1 MGPWSLLVYSDNN
14 KGHIRRKRYRGTHPR
29 NFSEK
34 YKEPHPELYK
44 ADLERILARGATPA
58 GSHRPIM
65 VQEILHIL
73 SPKPGELAV
82 DVTVGYG
89 GHAKEILQAIQPGGL
104 LVGFDR
110 DQREL
115 RRTTERFFASPSSER
130 SFIPI
135 HANFSR
141 VSVELASRGIY
152 GVDMV
157 LADLGLSSMQ
167 IDDPLRGFSFK
178 QKGPLDM
185 RMDQN
190 RSPSARDYL
199 ASVSEQELG
208 TVLISNADEP
218 LALEI
223 AHGICSRRGTLE
235 TTRDL
240 AEAICSVFP
249 NLSFKDPEMT
259 KKLRRTF
266 QAIRIEVNGE
276 FASLERFLA
285 DLRSYLKSGARVAI
299 LSFHS
304 GEDRRVETAFI
315 AGLEGG
321 IYSSISTE
329 ALRPSHEERYANPRS
344 SSAKLRWAI
353 RA

>member
-1 MGPWSLLVYSDNN
+1 MCNGDDDRP
-14 KGHIRRKRYRGTHPR
+14 HIRRKRYRGTHPR
-29 NFSEK
+29 HFSEK
-34 YKEPHPELYK
+34 YKEQNPELYQ
-44 ADLERILARGATPA
+44 ADLERVLERGATPA
-58 GSHRPIM
+58 GSHRSIM
-65 VQEILHIL
+65 VQEILQIL
-73 SPKPGELAV
+73 EPKPGDLAV
-82 DVTVGYG
+82 DATVGYG
-89 GHAKEILQAIQPGGL
+89 GHARKILEAIQPGGQL
-104 LVGFDR
+104 FGFDR

-115 RRTTERFFASPSSER
+115 RRTTERFLASPIPNG

-135 HANFSR
+135 HANFTL
-141 VSVELASRGIY
+141 VPVELASRGIE

-185 RMDQN
+185 RMDQD
-190 RSPSARDYL
+190 REPSARDYL

-208 TVLISNADEP
+208 EILISNADEP
-218 LALEI
+218 MALEI
-223 AHGICSRRGTLE
+223 AHAIHARRGRLE

-240 AEAICSVFP
+240 AEAVCSVFP
-249 NLSFKDPEMT
+249 DLSFKDSEMT

-285 DLRSYLKSGARVAI
+285 DLPSYVKPGARMAI

-304 GEDRRVETAFI
+304 GEDRRVERALL
-315 AGLEGG
+315 AGLKGG

-329 ALRPSHEERYANPRS
+329 VLRPSHEERYSNSRS

-353 RA
+353 RS

>member
-1 MGPWSLLVYSDNN
+1 
-14 KGHIRRKRYRGTHPR
+14 
-29 NFSEK
+29 
-34 YKEPHPELYK
+34 
-44 ADLERILARGATPA
+44 
-58 GSHRPIM
+58 
-65 VQEILHIL
+65 
-73 SPKPGELAV
+73 
-82 DVTVGYG
+82 VGYG
-89 GHAKEILQAIQPGGL
+89 GHARKILEAIQPGGQL
-104 LVGFDR
+104 FGFDR

-115 RRTTERFFASPSSER
+115 RRTTERFLASPIPNG

-135 HANFSR
+135 HANFTL
-141 VSVELASRGIY
+141 VPVELASRGIE

-185 RMDQN
+185 RMDQD
-190 RSPSARDYL
+190 REPSARDYL

-208 TVLISNADEP
+208 EILISNADEP
-218 LALEI
+218 MALEI
-223 AHGICSRRGTLE
+223 AHAIHARRGRLE

-240 AEAICSVFP
+240 AEAVCSVFP
-249 NLSFKDPEMT
+249 DLSFKDSEMT

-285 DLRSYLKSGARVAI
+285 DLPSYVKPGARMAI

-304 GEDRRVETAFI
+304 GEDRRVERALL

-329 ALRPSHEERYANPRS
+329 VLRPSPEERYSNSRS

-353 RA
+353 RS